1 MSGKLLLIGG
11 GGYIGTVVADQL
23 LRDKYDLTILDNFIY
38 NHKDSIN
45 NLKKFDN
52 FKLIEGDIINKDF
65 LYEKIKNYDCVVLLA
80 GLVGDPITKKYP
92 NLSNEIND
100 FGIKNAIDATF
111 KNKIK
116 KFIFI
121 STCSNYGL
129 IKSDDLADENHS
141 LAPLSLYA
149 KNKVKAEKYIM
160 NYKNESSDTS
170 TTILRFATAFG
181 LSYRMRFDLTVNEF
195 VKILND
201 GKELSVY
208 DADTWRPYC
217 HVKDFARLMI
227 KILEA
232 PKEIVDFE
240 IFNAGGDE
248 NNYTKE
254 MIAES
259 IKNILSRGKINYL
272 KNDVDPRNYR
282 VNFDKLKK
290 IINFTPKYSI
300 EYGIEEVLS
309 KIKQNKFSNI
319 KNFHGNFLI
328 KDALN

>member
-217 HVKDFARLMI
+217 HVKDFARLI
-227 KILEA
+227 KKVI
-232 PKEIVDFE
+232 EIQNNKTSFQ
-240 IFNAGGDE
+240 IFNSGG
-248 NNYTKE
+248 NNNNFTKR
-254 MIAES
+254 MIVNELLKFYKNPL
-259 IKNILSRGKINYL
+259 IKFLDKGP
-272 KNDVDPRNYR
+272 DPRNYK
-282 VNFDKLKK
+282 VNFSRVKETFNFIPKYTLEDGILEIKDYLKSK
-290 IINFTPKYSI
+290 KNNFTDC
-300 EYGIEEVLS
+300 
-309 KIKQNKFSNI
+309 
-319 KNFHGNFLI
+319 GNYLI
-328 KDALN
+328 DNEK

>member
-1 MSGKLLLIGG
+1 MKKIIIFGG
-11 GGYIGTVVADQL
+11 EGYIGKVLSKSLIDKNYNVASYDNLTYEDQSFSF
-23 LRDKYDLTILDNFIY
+23 DKNLI
-38 NHKDSIN
+38 SIN
-45 NLKKFDN
+45 EDILNTKKLLSSLDSV
-52 FKLIEGDIINKDF
+52 DAAII
-65 LYEKIKNYDCVVLLA
+65 LA

-92 NLSNEIND
+92 DYSIKVNEI
-100 FGIKNAIDATF
+100 GVKSIINACIT
-111 KNKIK
+111 KKINRL
-116 KFIFI
+116 IFV

-129 IKSDDLADENHS
+129 IPSDVKANEEYILN
-141 LAPLSLYA
+141 PISLYA
-149 KNKVKAEKYIM
+149 KSKIKIENYIM
-160 NYKNESSDTS
+160 SLKNKKLITS
-170 TTILRFATAFG
+170 PTILRFATAFG
-181 LSYRMRFDLTVNEF
+181 YSPRMRFDLTVNQF
-195 VKILND
+195 VKEMWEN
-201 GKELSVY
+201 KEITVY
-208 DADTWRPYC
+208 DKETWRPYC

-259 IKNILSRGKINYL
+259 IKNILSTGKINYL

>member
-1 MSGKLLLIGG
+1 MKKIIIFGG
-11 GGYIGTVVADQL
+11 EGYIGKVLSKSLIDKNYNVSSYDNLTYEDQSFSF
-23 LRDKYDLTILDNFIY
+23 DKNLI
-38 NHKDSIN
+38 SIN
-45 NLKKFDN
+45 EDILNTKKLLSSLDSV
-52 FKLIEGDIINKDF
+52 DAAII
-65 LYEKIKNYDCVVLLA
+65 LA

-92 NLSNEIND
+92 DYSIKVNEI
-100 FGIKNAIDATF
+100 GVKSIINACIT
-111 KNKIK
+111 KKINRL
-116 KFIFI
+116 IFV

-129 IKSDDLADENHS
+129 IPSDVKANEEYILN
-141 LAPLSLYA
+141 PISLYA
-149 KNKVKAEKYIM
+149 KSKIKIENYIM
-160 NYKNESSDTS
+160 SLKNKKLITS
-170 TTILRFATAFG
+170 PTILRFATAFG
-181 LSYRMRFDLTVNEF
+181 YSPRMRFDLTVNQF
-195 VKILND
+195 VKEMWEN
-201 GKELSVY
+201 KEITVY
-208 DADTWRPYC
+208 DKETWRPYC

-259 IKNILSRGKINYL
+259 IKNILSTGKINYL

>member
-1 MSGKLLLIGG
+1 MKKIIIFGG
-11 GGYIGTVVADQL
+11 EGYIGKVLSKSLIDKNYNVSSYDNLTYEDQSFSF
-23 LRDKYDLTILDNFIY
+23 DKNLI
-38 NHKDSIN
+38 SIN
-45 NLKKFDN
+45 EDILNTKKLLSSLDSV
-52 FKLIEGDIINKDF
+52 DAAII
-65 LYEKIKNYDCVVLLA
+65 LA

-92 NLSNEIND
+92 DYSIKVNEI
-100 FGIKNAIDATF
+100 GIKSIIDACIT
-111 KNKIK
+111 KKINRL
-116 KFIFI
+116 IFV

-129 IKSDDLADENHS
+129 IPSDVKANEEYILN
-141 LAPLSLYA
+141 PISLYA
-149 KNKVKAEKYIM
+149 KSKIKIENYIM
-160 NYKNESSDTS
+160 SLKNKKLITS
-170 TTILRFATAFG
+170 PTILRFATAFG
-181 LSYRMRFDLTVNEF
+181 YSPRMRFDLTVNQF
-195 VKILND
+195 VKEMWEN
-201 GKELSVY
+201 KEITVY
-208 DADTWRPYC
+208 DKETWRPYC

-227 KILEA
+227 KILKA

-259 IKNILSRGKINYL
+259 IKNILSTGKINYL

-319 KNFHGNFLI
+319 KNFHGNYLI